1 VLDIHGLH
9 VDAFDNG
16 LGFAWTSASTKPT
29 PTPKIIQEISIPEGT
44 SDVLLRALVGK
55 NVAAL
60 HIRVVQAGS
69 ELKTTE
75 INRPGFERFEWV
87 QVANSVSSIGGPL
100 LLEIGA
106 SKGFAAANGSAGSVG
121 YPSSV
126 GTALGCAAPKY
137 SAASGNNRISFANNE
152 GPPPLERGARGF
164 KLSAEAIHFIYT
176 KKFFENLIS
185 LFTYPQS

>member
-1 VLDIHGLH
+1 M
-9 VDAFDNG
+9 
-16 LGFAWTSASTKPT
+16 
-29 PTPKIIQEISIPEGT
+29 PEGT

-106 SKGFAAANGSAGSVG
+106 SKGFAAANGVGLVPHGLVSVG
-121 YPSSV
+121 LTSDP
-126 GTALGCAAPKY
+126 APTPQIVT
-137 SAASGNNRISFANNE
+137 SRRSRTEIDVDIH
-152 GPPPLERGARGF
+152 GA
-164 KLSAEAIHFIYT
+164 
-176 KKFFENLIS
+176 
-185 LFTYPQS
+185 